1 MLLEETLDSPPR
13 RSNQS
18 ILEEIN
24 ADYSLEGLMLKLKL
38 QHFGHLMRRASS
50 LEKTLM
56 MGKIE
61 GRRRR
66 EQQRMRWLD
75 GITNSKDMSLSKLQ
89 EIVRDRE
96 VGMLLSMG
104 SQRVRHNGV
113 TELTEF
119 LAMPVKFPKTC
130 ILCFF
135 FFKSH
140 FEATITLILK
150 PDKDT
155 TKKEITDQ
163 YL

>member
-1 MLLEETLDSPPR
+1 M
-13 RSNQS
+13 
-18 ILEEIN
+18 
-24 ADYSLEGLMLKLKL
+24 
-38 QHFGHLMRRASS
+38 
-50 LEKTLM
+50 
-56 MGKIE
+56 
-61 GRRRR
+61 
-66 EQQRMRWLD
+66 D

-113 TELTEF
+113 TELIEF

-130 ILCFF
+130 ILFF

-140 FEATITLILK
+140 YEATITLILK

-155 TKKEITDQ
+155 TKKKITCQ
-163 YL
+163 CL